1 VKTAENKPFLTR
13 RENPE
18 QALKLFRAK
27 LEQTVIISEP
37 NVNKKCKTHANI
49 RNNYFCTL
57 FVFSS
62 SNQNSMSASKRI
74 LSACLISALLL
85 FCGQAFAQKSHKKK
99 KKEPDFVSNLWY
111 GGGLLLGFNG
121 INNASI
127 FSLGVSPMVGYKI
140 TPAISVGPRVEFILS
155 SYKQIGYQ
163 ATSLYDFDAGL
174 FAREVSSFRGKSL
187 MNGIR
192 ILTFLK
198 TNTRF
203 NDSTSV
209 SAEAGTGVT
218 DAQVLKSASFTIL
231 QSPTILT
238 HTRIHCLTG
247 SASPGTFDFSQPA
260 QLFLH
265 EKYFF
270 FPLPACILC
279 FARSGQEL

>member
-1 VKTAENKPFLTR
+1 M
-13 RENPE
+13 
-18 QALKLFRAK
+18 
-27 LEQTVIISEP
+27 
-37 NVNKKCKTHANI
+37 NKKCKTHANI

-174 FAREVSSFRGKSL
+174 FARGKVFRGLFIQGEVSHEWYQD
-187 MNGIR
+187 I
-192 ILTFLK
+192 
-198 TNTRF
+198 
-203 NDSTSV
+203 
-209 SAEAGTGVT
+209 
-218 DAQVLKSASFTIL
+218 
-231 QSPTILT
+231 
-238 HTRIHCLTG
+238 
-247 SASPGTFDFSQPA
+247 DFSQN
-260 QLFLH
+260 
-265 EKYFF
+265 KYTIQRFNQRIGGGWNWSNGRAGSEIGIF
-270 FPLPACILC
+270 YNLAIANDFNSYQNPLSYR
-279 FARSGQEL
+279 FGFTWNF